1 MDEAQYLANRVAVI
15 ARGEVVAEGPPSTIG
30 GRDTMQTVIRFR
42 PTGSGDGVP
51 PIGQLATSDGT
62 FEIHVDEPTEALHR
76 LTGWALERGARFD
89 LLEVSQPTLEDV
101 YLELTGGEQG
111 SE

>member
-1 MDEAQYLANRVAVI
+1 MD
-15 ARGEVVAEGPPSTIG
+15 
-30 GRDTMQTVIRFR
+30 D
-42 PTGSGDGVP
+42 
-51 PIGQLATSDGT
+51 
-62 FEIHVDEPTEALHR
+62 PTEALHQ
-76 LTGWALERGARFD
+76 LTGWALERGAQFD